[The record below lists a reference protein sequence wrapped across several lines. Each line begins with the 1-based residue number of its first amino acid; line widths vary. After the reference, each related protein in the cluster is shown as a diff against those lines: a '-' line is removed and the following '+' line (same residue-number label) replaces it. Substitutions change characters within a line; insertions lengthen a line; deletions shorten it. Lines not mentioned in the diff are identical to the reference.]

1 MKTKKRFLSI
11 LLTLALLL
19 GLTPGTQMTAK
30 ATVQKTFNLG
40 DRVTIDGV
48 SGREW
53 YVINQDNTTVT
64 LFSTSCFKNSRFG
77 ASSRYSSSVIK
88 NELRNLMSRDLASI
102 KTALVE
108 APRLLTVDE
117 ALEIRRKKRNILKC
131 GEYHWWWT
139 QSASRSSNPDFQ
151 NILVIGVHGGRGDV
165 QELSGGHPSM
175 AVQGMRPAIQ
185 LDLSKV
191 NYDEE
196 RKAFFMPPDPPD
208 PVEAPKA
215 VIKKFPTPN
224 YDLIDNGQYQDLLLR
239 DGEVE
244 NGTMVYTLVTD
255 EPTYQELDALADSA
269 WTTNFPQGNEAKT
282 YYVCFKA
289 KGTRDGVSY
298 YEDSKAEFVLVKILQ
313 REEAQKAKITA
324 WPQAKA
330 GMVDNGQARELVTA
344 GTAENGTM
352 YYALGSDSNTPPA
365 RGAFSTAIPKGTIA
379 DTYYV
384 WYKAVGNGNYQDSD
398 YGCVVVSIEEY
409 NPINKG
415 KTDEKVEQHADTP
428 ETSVSGISFEL
439 AYEVADPDEK
449 DAVAT
454 GADATFI
461 FELTNADNTV
471 PAAEKQSLENAV
483 RREAPNAII
492 GMFMDLKA
500 FFQVENMRKREL
512 NSLNGKTVTFNI
524 KVPKKFHAPAGIRR
538 TFFILQNHRGKISI
552 LARTTATDIPFSAG
566 DFSTYAL
573 AYSDENTNKEELGF
587 NTSIKIKQSE
597 GKIKVSWDKVNGVSE
612 VKVYA
617 TYTGK
622 KFPSKPVKTT
632 KGNSVKIKKLKG
644 KKLDLK
650 KNFKLYLVAY
660 DNNGNEIGKT
670 PTAYFAGKNSDK
682 YTNPKSI
689 KVSNSNVSVAV
700 GSSVKVNATI
710 KLEDKKRK
718 ELPKKHAAKFRYRS
732 TKDSIATVDKKG
744 NIKGIAPGT
753 CTVYV
758 YAKNGLAKKVNV
770 TVN

>member
-30 ATVQKTFNLG
+30 ASVQKTFNLG

-48 SGREW
+48 PGREW
-53 YVINQDNTTVT
+53 YVINQDSTSVT

-77 ASSRYSSSVIK
+77 ASSWYSSSVIK

-139 QSASRSSNPDFQ
+139 QSASRSSNVDFQ

-224 YDLIDNGQYQDLLLR
+224 YDLIDNGNYQDLLLR
-239 DGEVE
+239 DGEV
-244 NGTMVYTLVTD
+244 
-255 EPTYQELDALADSA
+255 
-269 WTTNFPQGNEAKT
+269 
-282 YYVCFKA
+282 
-289 KGTRDGVSY
+289 
-298 YEDSKAEFVLVKILQ
+298 
-313 REEAQKAKITA
+313 
-324 WPQAKA
+324 
-330 GMVDNGQARELVTA
+330 
-344 GTAENGTM
+344 ENGTM

-365 RGAFSTAIPKGTIA
+365 GGAFSTAIPKGTFA

-384 WYKAVGNGNYQDSD
+384 WYKAVGNGNYQDSAA
-398 YGCVVVSIEEY
+398 GCVVVSIEEY

-415 KTDEKVEQHADTP
+415 KT
-428 ETSVSGISFEL
+428 
-439 AYEVADPDEK
+439 DEK

-483 RREAPNAII
+483 RKEAPNAII
-492 GMFMDLKA
+492 GMFLDLKA

-612 VKVYA
+612 VKVYVA
-617 TYTGK
+617 YTGK

-689 KVSNSNVSVAV
+689 KASNSNVSVAV

-718 ELPKKHAAKFRYRS
+718 ELPKKHAVKFRYRS

-758 YAKNGLAKKVNV
+758 YAKNGLAKEVNV